1 MAISDTGITSVELIN
16 TFEDWRTKT
25 NDIITVLNQNS
36 DDNPASNLISA
47 NSIGGLEINTIS
59 ANIVTGANV
68 TGTRLLFSGGIIDF
82 AGATTDD
89 LGSVAKFALVEG
101 SGATISG
108 AAPDSKIERA
118 QINECEINLNG
129 ANFSANGSS
138 TINLSGATVS
148 DLGTVSSA
156 ILNGGTIN
164 NMNVSITDD
173 NTLQIITIE
182 AAGPHLFEG
191 ATFDRGTYTLPTIVG
206 GLHHSANISV
216 NTASR
221 LVTNTGPIF
230 GSDVT
235 NANVAIGKFP
245 EYSTSPTLATSSK
258 GRLHIRSDF
267 ANPAGSGTATAVE
280 GVADELVLE
289 NEDDVGMTFLSDTA
303 SNAHI
308 MFGDSADPDAG
319 GIIYNHKT
327 DTYNKLHIVTDAS
340 NTAVFGSDYGGY
352 MQIVG
357 TDTIGTQ
364 RGKLHVNVGSADGIT
379 GMYLDLNDVDKQG
392 IFANAEAITTAT
404 VFEVHANSTTTGHV
418 MSLHHGEADAA
429 GTSHPMTGSM
439 LHITDNNSSTSI
451 RSVVDILQHASG
463 ATAST
468 ALRVRANG
476 GKGILVEQSSVSY
489 GLNVYS
495 TGAHTSSMVH
505 FTSTSASA
513 TGPILSVEGQST
525 TGTAGLFKSTSTSST
540 GSALYVEQQ
549 STSTGKTAHFKS
561 TSASSTGPTLYV
573 EGGSTTGTTK
583 IMQVAG
589 PGGDLFTTYANGS
602 IRCTGPILST
612 NATDTVNARLPVRD
626 SGGTVVNTT

>member
-1 MAISDTGITSVELIN
+1 MAISDTSITSVELIN

-36 DDNPASNLISA
+36 DDNPTTELISA

-68 TGTRLLFSGGIIDF
+68 SGNRLLFSGGIIDF
-82 AGATTDD
+82 AGASTSD
-89 LGSVAKFALVEG
+89 LGAVDKFALVEG
-101 SGATISG
+101 AGATISG
-108 AAPDSKIERA
+108 SSPDSKIERA

-164 NMNVSITDD
+164 NMNVSITD
-173 NTLQIITIE
+173 TVTPQIITVS
-182 AAGPHLFEG
+182 AAGPHIFTS
-191 ATFDRGTYTLPTIVG
+191 ATFEDGTYTTPTIVG

-216 NTASR
+216 NTSSV

-245 EYSTSPTLATSSK
+245 EYSTSPTLATSSR
-258 GRLHIRSDF
+258 GRLHIRTDF
-267 ANPAGSGTATAVE
+267 AAGGTTPTAVE

-289 NEDDVGMTFLSDTA
+289 GVDDVGMTFLSDTA
-303 SNAHI
+303 SNAYI

-379 GMYLDLNDVDKQG
+379 GMHLDLNDVDKQG

-476 GKGILVEQSSVSY
+476 GKGILVEVSHASSY

-505 FTSTSASA
+505 FTSTSASS
-513 TGPILSVEGQST
+513 TGPTLSVEGQST

-540 GSALYVEQQ
+540 GPALYVEQQ

-561 TSASSTGPTLYV
+561 TSVSSTGPTLYV
-573 EGGSTTGTTK
+573 EGGSTTGSTK

>member
-1 MAISDTGITSVELIN
+1 MAISDTGITNVELIN

-36 DDNPASNLISA
+36 DDNPTTSLISA
-47 NSIGGLEINTIS
+47 TSLGGLEINTIS

-68 TGTRLLFSGGIIDF
+68 SGNRLLFSGGIIDF
-82 AGATTDD
+82 AGASTED
-89 LGSVAKFALVEG
+89 LGTVDKFALVEG
-101 SGATISG
+101 AGATITG

-148 DLGTVSSA
+148 DLGAVSLA
-156 ILNGGTIN
+156 TLNGGTIN
-164 NMNVSITDD
+164 NMNVNITDAV
-173 NTLQIITIE
+173 TTQIITVS
-182 AAGPHLFEG
+182 AAGPHVFTG
-191 ATFDRGTYTLPTIVG
+191 ATFAGGTYTLPTIVG

-230 GSDVT
+230 GSDVGT
-235 NANVAIGKFP
+235 ANVAIGDFP
-245 EYSTSPTLATSSK
+245 EYSTSPTLATSSR

-267 ANPAGSGTATAVE
+267 AAGGTTPTAVQ

-289 NEDDVGMTFLSDTA
+289 NVDDVGMTFLSDTA
-303 SNAHI
+303 SNAYI

-357 TDTIGTQ
+357 GDTIGTQ
-364 RGKLHVNVGSADGIT
+364 RGKLHVNVGSADGTT
-379 GMYLDLNDVDKQG
+379 GMYLDLHDVDKQG
-392 IFANAEAITTAT
+392 IYANAEVITTAT

-418 MSLHHGEADAA
+418 MSLHHGTDYDACTEPGSV

-439 LHITDNNSSTSI
+439 LHITDNNSSTST

-463 ATAST
+463 ATGSI
-468 ALRVRANG
+468 ALRVTANG
-476 GKGILVEQSSVSY
+476 GVGVSVRQNHNHTGINLHQTV
-489 GLNVYS
+489 
-495 TGAHTSSMVH
+495 AHTEPLMRVVSNYAG
-505 FTSTSASA
+505 ASA
-513 TGPILSVEGQST
+513 GE
-525 TGTAGLFKSTSTSST
+525 
-540 GSALYVEQQ
+540 ALYVQ
-549 STSTGKTAHFKS
+549 SKT
-561 TSASSTGPTLYV
+561 
-573 EGGSTTGTTK
+573 TTMATK
-583 IMQVAG
+583 IVQVANSSV
-589 PGGDLFTTYANGS
+589 DVFIARANGS
-602 IRCTGPILST
+602 ILFGGPSILSSNST
-612 NATDTVNARLPVRD
+612 STVNCRLGVRD